1 MGQCFNPDEMKAYY
15 LCDPEKNTKCRKA
28 SCKHNPNAKHRVC
41 DRTTLEEAAVR
52 DEKGSPIVLEMRK
65 RRERC
70 PITVLRS
77 LEADLDLEGIPV
89 QDRQGQ

>member
-41 DRTTLEEAAVR
+41 DLPAL
-52 DEKGSPIVLEMRK
+52 GVLLGF
-65 RRERC
+65 
-70 PITVLRS
+70 VLR
-77 LEADLDLEGIPV
+77 LITETVKLLLM
-89 QDRQGQ
+89 GQ